1 MSNRISSMLRS
12 GLAAVGLAA
21 YCLTA
26 PAIAAQD
33 LSGHWAIDRD
43 AGDEPA
49 DVLEPVTRR
58 SGSRFGGIRAGV
70 SIFGIPV
77 DVTDVL
83 PEREDGGTEPQD
95 ELRRELGKL
104 QRHVT
109 ESLTQLDIEQSPD
122 ELRVVYDDLGI
133 FVYST
138 GQTVEYSDTTVTTR
152 SRGDRY
158 IVEREVADG
167 PNVTE
172 VFRVDGDGATLH
184 WTVTIELES
193 RRDVTIDRVFVRDSG
208 D

>member
-1 MSNRISSMLRS
+1 MSNRVSSMLKS
-12 GLAAVGLAA
+12 GLAAVGFAA
-21 YCLTA
+21 YCLTV
-26 PAIAAQD
+26 PATAAQD

-104 QRHVT
+104 QRHLT

-133 FVYST
+133 FIYRT
-138 GQTVEYSDTTVTTR
+138 GQTVEYSDTIVTAKW
-152 SRGDRY
+152 RGDRY
-158 IVEREVADG
+158 VVEREVADG
-167 PNVTE
+167 PKVTE
-172 VFRVDGDGATLH
+172 VFRVDNDGATLH
-184 WTVTIELES
+184 WGVSIELES
-193 RRDVTIDRVFVRDSG
+193 RRDVSIDRVFVRDDSP
-208 D
+208 